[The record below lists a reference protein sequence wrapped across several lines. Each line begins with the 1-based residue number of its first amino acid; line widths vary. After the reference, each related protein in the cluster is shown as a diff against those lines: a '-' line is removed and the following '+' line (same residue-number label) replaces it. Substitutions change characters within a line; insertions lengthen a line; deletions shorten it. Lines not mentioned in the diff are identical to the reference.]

1 MTILTMTYP
10 LLLAASF
17 ASLWPIL
24 LLIVVFLLL
33 IVVLVQNHVIRRRFR
48 QGIASATSTYE
59 MMEKALRIADNDVI
73 IYNIPDGIVKRV
85 RGSMFPCAEMKTAD
99 FVKRLHPDDAE
110 QTLATIHQLAEGKI
124 QTVEYSCRWNAND
137 GDGEPE
143 WRYIRNSSIVEY
155 VAGNSKPY
163 SIISVLVDETDIRL
177 QQQEEEELTH
187 RYRQIFEDSIVGLSF
202 YSPEGWLLD
211 ANKMMRDICHFDNDE
226 GDSFFSKVN
235 LFDMAPFNE
244 VLDRYHPSEYLA
256 CSLSIIPEREMY
268 IYLEIGVHPIYDDE
282 GKLIYLSVA
291 ARDISEE
298 RELYLQA
305 KRNDLE
311 IQKVNES
318 IQIYEKE
325 LRYMME
331 TCGLQA
337 WRITLDRDIIEFYSG
352 LSTVQRQFTLK
363 QLQSIFYNQDDE
375 FVRKL
380 DHPAVA
386 IAKPLK
392 YMGRMH
398 PMVTQRD
405 VEPQW
410 VQINSIP
417 EYDEQ
422 GNLKGAFGVWR
433 NIHQLMQKQE
443 QLKRETE
450 RANDSGRM
458 KSVFLANMTHE
469 IRTPLNAI
477 VGFSDVLPLLSTSEE
492 RQEMIRLI
500 MDNCDMLLRLV
511 NDIQDAASL
520 DISGSVEIVPTQ
532 TDFSKFFDDLCEQLQ
547 QRMREPN
554 VVFIKENP
562 YATFVTEIDEMRIR
576 QVYTNFVTNAVK
588 YTHQGH
594 IKVGYRKEWREEN
607 GESHEGLYLYCEDTG
622 DGVPK
627 EIQDKLFERFFKLN
641 DYIQGTGLGLSI
653 CKAIAKACKG
663 AIGMD
668 SEGQGQG
675 STFWMWIPCSEMNI
689 AKTINHD

>member
-1 MTILTMTYP
+1 MTILTMTYLLLQSASYLSLWP
-10 LLLAASF
+10 YLLLA
-17 ASLWPIL
+17 
-24 LLIVVFLLL
+24 
-33 IVVLVQNHVIRRRFR
+33 VVLFVLIAVLIQNRVVRRRVNDS
-48 QGIASATSTYE
+48 IASATSTYE
-59 MMEKALRIADNDVI
+59 MMEKALKIVDNDVV
-73 IYNIPDGIVKRV
+73 IYDIPGKVIRRL
-85 RGSMFPCAEMKTAD
+85 RGNLLPTPEMRAEEFAPHI
-99 FVKRLHPDDAE
+99 HPDDVE
-110 QTLATIHQLAEGKI
+110 QVLSTVRQMAQGKT
-124 QTVEYSCRWNAND
+124 QQVEYSYRWRVSEA
-137 GDGEPE
+137 GEE
-143 WRYIRNSSIVEY
+143 LRYFYIRNNSVAEYAPGSST
-155 VAGNSKPY
+155 PT
-163 SIISVLVDETDIRL
+163 SIISVLVDETEQREH
-177 QQQEEEELTH
+177 QEEEEELAK
-187 RYRQIFEDSIVGLSF
+187 RYKKIFEDSIIGLSF
-202 YSPEGWLLD
+202 YSPEGWLIV
-211 ANKMMRDICHFDNDE
+211 ANKMMREICHFDSDE
-226 GDSFFSKVN
+226 GDAFFSKMN

-244 VLDRYHPSEYLA
+244 VLDRYHPNEYLA
-256 CSLSIIPEREMY
+256 CSLSVVPEREMY
-268 IYLEIGVHPIYDDE
+268 IYLEIGVHPIYDEE
-282 GKLIYLSVA
+282 GKLIYISVA

-298 RELYLQA
+298 RELYMQA
-305 KRNDLE
+305 KRNDVE

-318 IQIYEKE
+318 IQVYERE

-337 WRITLDRDIIEFYSG
+337 WRISLDRDIIEFYSG
-352 LSTVQRQFTLK
+352 LREVQRHFTLK
-363 QLQSIFYNQDDE
+363 QLQSIFYSQEDE
-375 FVRKL
+375 FVRNL
-380 DHPAVA
+380 DHPAEV
-386 IAKPLK
+386 ISKPLS

-417 EYDEQ
+417 EYDEH

-458 KSVFLANMTHE
+458 KSVFMANMTHE

-477 VGFSDVLPLLSTSEE
+477 VGFSDVLPLLTTPEE

-500 MDNCDMLLRLV
+500 TDNCDMLLRLV

-520 DISGSVEIVPTQ
+520 DVSGSVDIAPTR
-532 TDFSKFFDDLCEQLQ
+532 TDFSKFFDELCEQLQ
-547 QRMREPN
+547 QRLREPT
-554 VVFIKENP
+554 VEFMKENP
-562 YATFVTEIDEMRIR
+562 YPTYITMVDEMRIR

-607 GESHEGLYLYCEDTG
+607 GESREGLYLYCEDTG

-627 EIQDKLFERFFKLN
+627 EVQDKLFERFFKLN

-653 CKAIAKACKG
+653 CKAIANACQG
-663 AIGMD
+663 FIGME

-675 STFWMWIPCSEMNI
+675 STFWMWIPCNEI
-689 AKTINHD
+689 KA

>member
-1 MTILTMTYP
+1 MTILTMTYFLLQSASYLSLWP
-10 LLLAASF
+10 YLLLAV
-17 ASLWPIL
+17 IL
-24 LLIVVFLLL
+24 FVL
-33 IVVLVQNHVIRRRFR
+33 IVVLIQNRVVRRRVNDS
-48 QGIASATSTYE
+48 IASATSTYE
-59 MMEKALRIADNDVI
+59 MMEKALKIVDNDVV
-73 IYNIPDGIVKRV
+73 IYDIPGKVIRRL
-85 RGSMFPCAEMKTAD
+85 RGNLLPTPEMRAEEFAPHI
-99 FVKRLHPDDAE
+99 HPDDVE
-110 QTLATIHQLAEGKI
+110 QVLSTIRQMAQGKT
-124 QTVEYSCRWNAND
+124 QQVEYSYRWRVSEA
-137 GDGEPE
+137 GEEP
-143 WRYIRNSSIVEY
+143 RYFYIRNNSVAEYAPGSST
-155 VAGNSKPY
+155 PT
-163 SIISVLVDETDIRL
+163 SIISVLVDETEQREH
-177 QQQEEEELTH
+177 QEEEEELAK
-187 RYRQIFEDSIVGLSF
+187 RYKKIFEDSIIGLSF
-202 YSPEGWLLD
+202 YSPEGWLIV
-211 ANKMMRDICHFDNDE
+211 ANKMMRDICHFDSDE

-244 VLDRYHPSEYLA
+244 VLDRYHPNEYLA
-256 CSLSIIPEREMY
+256 CSLSVVPEREMY
-268 IYLEIGVHPIYDDE
+268 IYLEIGVHPIYDEE
-282 GKLIYLSVA
+282 GKLIYISVA

-298 RELYLQA
+298 RELYMQA
-305 KRNDLE
+305 KRNDVE

-318 IQIYEKE
+318 IQVYERE

-337 WRITLDRDIIEFYSG
+337 WRISLDRDIIEFYSG
-352 LSTVQRQFTLK
+352 LREVQRHFTLK
-363 QLQSIFYNQDDE
+363 QLQSIFYSQEDE
-375 FVRKL
+375 FVRNL
-380 DHPAVA
+380 DHPAEV
-386 IAKPLK
+386 ISKPLS

-417 EYDEQ
+417 EYDEH

-458 KSVFLANMTHE
+458 KSVFMANMTHE

-477 VGFSDVLPLLSTSEE
+477 VGFSDVLPLLTTPEE
-492 RQEMIRLI
+492 RQEIIRLI
-500 MDNCDMLLRLV
+500 IDNCDMLLRLV

-520 DISGSVEIVPTQ
+520 DVSGSVDIAPTR
-532 TDFSKFFDDLCEQLQ
+532 TDFSKFFDELCEQLQ
-547 QRMREPN
+547 QRLREPT
-554 VVFIKENP
+554 VEFMKENP
-562 YATFVTEIDEMRIR
+562 YPTYITMVDEMRIR

-607 GESHEGLYLYCEDTG
+607 GESREGLFLFCEDTG

-627 EIQDKLFERFFKLN
+627 EVQDKLFERFFKLN

-653 CKAIAKACKG
+653 CKAIANACQG
-663 AIGMD
+663 FIGME

-675 STFWMWIPCSEMNI
+675 STFWMWIPCNEI
-689 AKTINHD
+689 KA

>member
-1 MTILTMTYP
+1 MTILTMTYFLLQSASYLSLWP
-10 LLLAASF
+10 YLLLA
-17 ASLWPIL
+17 
-24 LLIVVFLLL
+24 
-33 IVVLVQNHVIRRRFR
+33 VVLFVLIAVLIQNRVVRRRVNDS
-48 QGIASATSTYE
+48 IASATSTYE
-59 MMEKALRIADNDVI
+59 MMEKALKIVDNDVV
-73 IYNIPDGIVKRV
+73 IYDIPGKVIRRL
-85 RGSMFPCAEMKTAD
+85 RGNLLPTPEMRAEEFAPHI
-99 FVKRLHPDDAE
+99 HPDDVE
-110 QTLATIHQLAEGKI
+110 QVLSTIRQMAQGKT
-124 QTVEYSCRWNAND
+124 QQVEYSYRWRVSEA
-137 GDGEPE
+137 GEEP
-143 WRYIRNSSIVEY
+143 RYFYIRNNSVAEYAPGSST
-155 VAGNSKPY
+155 PT
-163 SIISVLVDETDIRL
+163 SIISVLVDETEQREH
-177 QQQEEEELTH
+177 QEEEEELAK
-187 RYRQIFEDSIVGLSF
+187 RYKKIFEDSIIGLSF
-202 YSPEGWLLD
+202 YSPEGWLIV
-211 ANKMMRDICHFDNDE
+211 ANKMMRDICHFDSDE

-244 VLDRYHPSEYLA
+244 VLDRYHPNEYLA
-256 CSLSIIPEREMY
+256 CSLSVVPEREMY
-268 IYLEIGVHPIYDDE
+268 IYLEIGVHPIYDEE
-282 GKLIYLSVA
+282 GKLIYISVA

-298 RELYLQA
+298 RELYMQA
-305 KRNDLE
+305 KRNDVE

-318 IQIYEKE
+318 IQVYERE

-337 WRITLDRDIIEFYSG
+337 WRISLDRDIIEFYSG
-352 LSTVQRQFTLK
+352 LREVQRHFTLK
-363 QLQSIFYNQDDE
+363 QLQSIFYSQEDE
-375 FVRKL
+375 FVRNL
-380 DHPAVA
+380 DHPAEV
-386 IAKPLK
+386 ISKPLR

-417 EYDEQ
+417 EYDEH

-458 KSVFLANMTHE
+458 KSVFMANMTHE

-477 VGFSDVLPLLSTSEE
+477 VGFSDVLPLLTTPEE

-500 MDNCDMLLRLV
+500 TDNCDMLLRLV

-520 DISGSVEIVPTQ
+520 DVSGSVDIAPTR
-532 TDFSKFFDDLCEQLQ
+532 TDFSKFFDELCEQLQ
-547 QRMREPN
+547 QRLREPT
-554 VVFIKENP
+554 VEFMKENP
-562 YATFVTEIDEMRIR
+562 YPTYITMVDEMRIR

-607 GESHEGLYLYCEDTG
+607 GESREGLFLFCEDTG

-627 EIQDKLFERFFKLN
+627 EVQDKLFERFFKLN

-653 CKAIAKACKG
+653 CKAIANACQG
-663 AIGMD
+663 FIGME

-675 STFWMWIPCSEMNI
+675 STFWMWIPCNEI
-689 AKTINHD
+689 KA

>member
-1 MTILTMTYP
+1 MTILTMTYLLLQSASYLSLWP
-10 LLLAASF
+10 YLLLA
-17 ASLWPIL
+17 
-24 LLIVVFLLL
+24 
-33 IVVLVQNHVIRRRFR
+33 VVLFVLIAVLIQNRIVRHRVNDS
-48 QGIASATSTYE
+48 IASATSTYE
-59 MMEKALRIADNDVI
+59 MMEKALKIVDNDVV
-73 IYNIPDGIVKRV
+73 IYDIPGKVIRRL
-85 RGSMFPCAEMKTAD
+85 RGNLLPTPEMRAEEFAPHI
-99 FVKRLHPDDAE
+99 HPDDVE
-110 QTLATIHQLAEGKI
+110 QVLSTVRQMAQGKT
-124 QTVEYSCRWNAND
+124 QQVEYSYRWRVSEE
-137 GDGEPE
+137 GEEP
-143 WRYIRNSSIVEY
+143 RYLYIRNNSVAEYAPGSST
-155 VAGNSKPY
+155 PT
-163 SIISVLVDETDIRL
+163 SIISVLVDETELREH
-177 QQQEEEELTH
+177 QEEEEELTK
-187 RYRQIFEDSIVGLSF
+187 RYKKIFEDSIVGLSF
-202 YSPEGWLLD
+202 YSPEGWLIV
-211 ANKMMRDICHFDNDE
+211 ANKMMRQICHFDSNE
-226 GDSFFSKVN
+226 GDAFFSKMN

-244 VLDRYHPSEYLA
+244 VLDRYHPNEYLA
-256 CSLSIIPEREMY
+256 CSLSVIPEREMY
-268 IYLEIGVHPIYDDE
+268 IYLEIGVHPIYDEE
-282 GKLIYLSVA
+282 GKLIYISVA
-291 ARDISEE
+291 ARDITEE
-298 RELYLQA
+298 RELYMQA
-305 KRNDLE
+305 KRNDVE

-318 IQIYEKE
+318 IQVYERE

-337 WRITLDRDIIEFYSG
+337 WRISLDRDIIEFYSG
-352 LSTVQRQFTLK
+352 LSEVQRHFTLK
-363 QLQSIFYNQDDE
+363 QLQSIFYSQEDE
-375 FVRKL
+375 FVRNL
-380 DHPAVA
+380 DHPAEV
-386 IAKPLK
+386 ISKPLS

-458 KSVFLANMTHE
+458 KSVFMANMTHE

-477 VGFSDVLPLLSTSEE
+477 VGFSDVLPLLSTPEE

-500 MDNCDMLLRLV
+500 TDNCDMLLRLV

-520 DISGSVEIVPTQ
+520 DVSGSVDIAPTR
-532 TDFSKFFDDLCEQLQ
+532 TDFSKFFDELCEQLK
-547 QRMREPN
+547 QRLREPT
-554 VVFIKENP
+554 VEFMKENP
-562 YATFVTEIDEMRIR
+562 YPTYITMVDEMRIR

-607 GESHEGLYLYCEDTG
+607 GESREGLFLFCEDTG

-627 EIQDKLFERFFKLN
+627 EVQDKLFERFFKLN

-653 CKAIAKACKG
+653 CKAIANACQG
-663 AIGMD
+663 FIGME

-675 STFWMWIPCSEMNI
+675 STFWMWIPCNEI
-689 AKTINHD
+689 KA

>member
-1 MTILTMTYP
+1 MTILTMTYLLLQSASYLSLWP
-10 LLLAASF
+10 YLLLA
-17 ASLWPIL
+17 
-24 LLIVVFLLL
+24 
-33 IVVLVQNHVIRRRFR
+33 VVLFVLIAVLIQNRVVRRRVNDS
-48 QGIASATSTYE
+48 IASATSTYE
-59 MMEKALRIADNDVI
+59 MMEKALKIVDNDVV
-73 IYNIPDGIVKRV
+73 IYDIPGKVIRRL
-85 RGSMFPCAEMKTAD
+85 RGNLLPTPEMRAEEFAPHI
-99 FVKRLHPDDAE
+99 HPDDVE
-110 QTLATIHQLAEGKI
+110 QVLSTIRQMAQGKT
-124 QTVEYSCRWNAND
+124 QQVEYSYRWRVSEA
-137 GDGEPE
+137 GEEP
-143 WRYIRNSSIVEY
+143 RYFYIRNNSVAEYAPGSST
-155 VAGNSKPY
+155 PT
-163 SIISVLVDETDIRL
+163 SIISVLVDETEQREH
-177 QQQEEEELTH
+177 QEEEEELAK
-187 RYRQIFEDSIVGLSF
+187 RYKKIFEDSIIGLSF
-202 YSPEGWLLD
+202 YSPEGWLIV
-211 ANKMMRDICHFDNDE
+211 ANKMMRDICHFDSDE
-226 GDSFFSKVN
+226 GDAFFSKMN

-244 VLDRYHPSEYLA
+244 VLDRYHPNEYLA
-256 CSLSIIPEREMY
+256 CSLSVVPEREMY
-268 IYLEIGVHPIYDDE
+268 IYLEIGVHPIYDEE
-282 GKLIYLSVA
+282 GKLIYISVA

-298 RELYLQA
+298 SELYMQA
-305 KRNDLE
+305 KRNDVE

-318 IQIYEKE
+318 IQVYERE

-337 WRITLDRDIIEFYSG
+337 WRISLDRDIIEFYSG
-352 LSTVQRQFTLK
+352 LKEVQRHFTLK
-363 QLQSIFYNQDDE
+363 QLQSIFYSQEDE
-375 FVRKL
+375 FVRNL
-380 DHPAVA
+380 DHPAEV
-386 IAKPLK
+386 ISKPLS

-417 EYDEQ
+417 EYDEH

-458 KSVFLANMTHE
+458 KSVFMANMTHE

-477 VGFSDVLPLLSTSEE
+477 VGFSDVLPLLTTPEE

-500 MDNCDMLLRLV
+500 TDNCDMLLRLV

-520 DISGSVEIVPTQ
+520 DVSGSVDIAPTR
-532 TDFSKFFDDLCEQLQ
+532 TDFSKFFDELCEQLQ
-547 QRMREPN
+547 QRLREPT
-554 VVFIKENP
+554 VEFMKENP
-562 YATFVTEIDEMRIR
+562 YPTYITMVDEMRIR

-607 GESHEGLYLYCEDTG
+607 GESREGLFLFCEDTG

-627 EIQDKLFERFFKLN
+627 EVQDKLFERFFKLN

-653 CKAIAKACKG
+653 CKAIANACQG
-663 AIGMD
+663 FIGME

-675 STFWMWIPCSEMNI
+675 STFWMWIPCNEI
-689 AKTINHD
+689 KA

>member
-1 MTILTMTYP
+1 MTYY
-10 LLLAASF
+10 LLLSVSF

-24 LLIVVFLLL
+24 LLIVVLLL
-33 IVVLVQNHVIRRRFR
+33 LAVVLVQNHIVRRRVR
-48 QGIASATSTYE
+48 QSISSATSTYE
-59 MMEKALRIADNDVI
+59 MMEKALQIADNDVVL
-73 IYNIPDGIVKRV
+73 YDIPGGLIRRV
-85 RGSMFPCAEMKTAD
+85 RGNLITLTELKAED
-99 FVKRLHPDDAE
+99 FRKYIHPDDVE
-110 QTLATIHQLAEGKI
+110 QTLATVYQLIDGK
-124 QTVEYSCRWNAND
+124 QKSVEYGYRWNTNYD
-137 GDGEPE
+137 GGEPH
-143 WRYIRNSSIVEY
+143 WLYLRNNSVAEY
-155 VAGNSKPY
+155 APGSMKPV
-163 SIISVLVDETDIRL
+163 SIISVLVDETEMRR
-177 QQQEEEELTH
+177 QQQEEEELAL
-187 RYRQIFEDSIVGLSF
+187 RYKQIFEDSIVGLSF

-211 ANKMMRDICHFDNDE
+211 ANKMMRDICHFDSDV
-226 GDSFFSKVN
+226 GDAFFSKVN
-235 LFDMAPFNE
+235 LFDVAPFNE
-244 VLDRYHPSEYLA
+244 VLDRYHPNEYLA

-268 IYLEIGVHPIYDDE
+268 IYLEIAVHPIYDDD

-298 RELYLQA
+298 RQLYMQA
-305 KRNDLE
+305 KQNDLE
-311 IQKVNES
+311 IQKVNKS
-318 IQIYEKE
+318 IQLYERE
-325 LRYMME
+325 LHYMME

-337 WRITLDRDIIEFYSG
+337 WRITLDRDVIEFYSG

-363 QLQSIFYNQDDE
+363 QLQGIFYNQKDD
-375 FVRKL
+375 FVRAL
-380 DHPAVA
+380 DDPAKA
-386 IAKPLK
+386 IAKPLS

-422 GNLKGAFGVWR
+422 GQLKGAFGVWR

-477 VGFSDVLPLLSTSEE
+477 VGFSDVLPLLTTPDE

-520 DISGSVEIVPTQ
+520 DISGGVEITPEKI
-532 TDFSKFFDDLCEQLQ
+532 DFSHFFDELCEQLQ
-547 QRMREPN
+547 QRLREPS

-562 YATFVTEIDEMRIR
+562 YPTFVTMVDEMRIR

-607 GESHEGLYLYCEDTG
+607 GESREGLYLYCEDTG

-627 EIQDKLFERFFKLN
+627 EMQDKLFERFFKLN

-653 CKAIAKACKG
+653 CKAIASACHG
-663 AIGMD
+663 FIGVE

-675 STFWMWIPCSEMNI
+675 STFWMWIPCNEI
-689 AKTINHD
+689 KK

>member
-1 MTILTMTYP
+1 MTILTMTYFLLQSASYLSLWP
-10 LLLAASF
+10 YLLLAVVLF
-17 ASLWPIL
+17 V
-24 LLIVVFLLL
+24 LIVAL
-33 IVVLVQNHVIRRRFR
+33 IQNRVVRRRVNDS
-48 QGIASATSTYE
+48 IASATSTYE
-59 MMEKALRIADNDVI
+59 MMEKALKIVDNDVV
-73 IYNIPDGIVKRV
+73 IYDIPGKVIRRL
-85 RGSMFPCAEMKTAD
+85 RGNLLPTPEMRAEEFAPHI
-99 FVKRLHPDDAE
+99 HPDDVE
-110 QTLATIHQLAEGKI
+110 QVLSTIRQMAQGKT
-124 QTVEYSCRWNAND
+124 QQVEYSYRWRVSEA
-137 GDGEPE
+137 GEEP
-143 WRYIRNSSIVEY
+143 RYFYIRNNSVAEYAPGSST
-155 VAGNSKPY
+155 PT
-163 SIISVLVDETDIRL
+163 SIISVLVDETEQREH
-177 QQQEEEELTH
+177 QEEEEELAK
-187 RYRQIFEDSIVGLSF
+187 RYKKIFEDSIIGLSF
-202 YSPEGWLLD
+202 YSPEGWLIVS
-211 ANKMMRDICHFDNDE
+211 NKMMRDICHFDSDE

-244 VLDRYHPSEYLA
+244 VLDRYHPNEYLA
-256 CSLSIIPEREMY
+256 CSLSVVPEREMY
-268 IYLEIGVHPIYDDE
+268 IYLEIGVHPIYDEE
-282 GKLIYLSVA
+282 GKLIYISVA
-291 ARDISEE
+291 ARDINEE
-298 RELYLQA
+298 RELYMQA
-305 KRNDLE
+305 KRNDVE

-318 IQIYEKE
+318 IQVYERE

-337 WRITLDRDIIEFYSG
+337 WRISLDRDIIEFYSG
-352 LSTVQRQFTLK
+352 LKEVQRHFTLK
-363 QLQSIFYNQDDE
+363 QLQSIFYSQEDE
-375 FVRKL
+375 FVRNL
-380 DHPAVA
+380 DHPAEV
-386 IAKPLK
+386 ISKPLR

-458 KSVFLANMTHE
+458 KSVFMANMTHE

-477 VGFSDVLPLLSTSEE
+477 VGFSDVLPLLTTPEE

-500 MDNCDMLLRLV
+500 TDNCDMLLRLV

-520 DISGSVEIVPTQ
+520 DVSGSVDIAPTR
-532 TDFSKFFDDLCEQLQ
+532 TDFSKFFDELCEQLQ
-547 QRMREPN
+547 QRLREPT
-554 VVFIKENP
+554 VEFMKENP
-562 YATFVTEIDEMRIR
+562 YPTYITMVDEMRIR

-607 GESHEGLYLYCEDTG
+607 GESREGLFLFCEDTG

-627 EIQDKLFERFFKLN
+627 EVQDKLFERFFKLN

-653 CKAIAKACKG
+653 CKAIANACQG
-663 AIGMD
+663 FIGME

-675 STFWMWIPCSEMNI
+675 STFWMWIPCNEI
-689 AKTINHD
+689 KA

>member
-1 MTILTMTYP
+1 MTILTMTYY
-10 LLLAASF
+10 LLLSVSF

-24 LLIVVFLLL
+24 LLIVVLLL
-33 IVVLVQNHVIRRRFR
+33 LAVVLVQNHIVRRRVR
-48 QGIASATSTYE
+48 QSISSATSTYE
-59 MMEKALRIADNDVI
+59 MMEKALQIADNDVVL
-73 IYNIPDGIVKRV
+73 YDIPGGLIRRV
-85 RGSMFPCAEMKTAD
+85 RGNLITLTELKAED
-99 FVKRLHPDDAE
+99 FRKYIHPDDVE
-110 QTLATIHQLAEGKI
+110 QALATVYQLIDGKKKS
-124 QTVEYSCRWNAND
+124 VEYGYRWNTNYD
-137 GDGEPE
+137 GGEPH
-143 WRYIRNSSIVEY
+143 WIYLRNNSVAEY
-155 VAGNSKPY
+155 APGSMKPV
-163 SIISVLVDETDIRL
+163 SIISVLVDETEMRR
-177 QQQEEEELTH
+177 QQQEEEDLAL
-187 RYRQIFEDSIVGLSF
+187 RYKQIFEDSIVGLSF
-202 YSPEGWLLD
+202 YSPDGWLLD
-211 ANKMMRDICHFDNDE
+211 ANKMMRDICHFDSDV
-226 GDSFFSKVN
+226 GDAFFSKVN
-235 LFDMAPFNE
+235 LFDIAPFNE
-244 VLDRYHPSEYLA
+244 VLDRYHPNEYLA

-268 IYLEIGVHPIYDDE
+268 IYLEIAVHPIYADD

-298 RELYLQA
+298 RQLYMQA
-305 KRNDLE
+305 KQNDLE
-311 IQKVNES
+311 IQKVNKS
-318 IQIYEKE
+318 IQLYERE
-325 LRYMME
+325 LHYMME

-337 WRITLDRDIIEFYSG
+337 WRITLDRDVIEFYSG

-363 QLQSIFYNQDDE
+363 QLQGIFYNQKDD
-375 FVRKL
+375 FVRAL
-380 DHPAVA
+380 DDPAKA
-386 IAKPLK
+386 IAKPLS

-422 GNLKGAFGVWR
+422 GQLKGAFGVWR

-477 VGFSDVLPLLSTSEE
+477 VGFSDVLPLLTTPDE

-520 DISGSVEIVPTQ
+520 DISGGVEIIPEKI
-532 TDFSKFFDDLCEQLQ
+532 DFSHFFDELCEQLQ
-547 QRMREPN
+547 QRLREPS
-554 VVFIKENP
+554 VVFVKENP
-562 YATFVTEIDEMRIR
+562 YPTFVTMVDEMRIR

-607 GESHEGLYLYCEDTG
+607 GESREGLYLYCEDTG

-627 EIQDKLFERFFKLN
+627 EMQDKLFERFFKLN

-653 CKAIAKACKG
+653 CKAIASACHG
-663 AIGMD
+663 FIGVE

-675 STFWMWIPCSEMNI
+675 STFWMWIPCNEM
-689 AKTINHD
+689 KK

>member
-1 MTILTMTYP
+1 MTILTMTYLLLQSASYLSLWP
-10 LLLAASF
+10 YLLLA
-17 ASLWPIL
+17 
-24 LLIVVFLLL
+24 
-33 IVVLVQNHVIRRRFR
+33 VVLFVLIAVLIQNRVVRRRVNDS
-48 QGIASATSTYE
+48 IASATSTYE
-59 MMEKALRIADNDVI
+59 MMEKALKIVDNDVV
-73 IYNIPDGIVKRV
+73 IYDIPGKVIRRL
-85 RGSMFPCAEMKTAD
+85 RGNLLPTPEMRAEEFAPHI
-99 FVKRLHPDDAE
+99 HPDDVE
-110 QTLATIHQLAEGKI
+110 QVLSTIRQMAQGKT
-124 QTVEYSCRWNAND
+124 QQVEYSYRWRVSEA
-137 GDGEPE
+137 GEEP
-143 WRYIRNSSIVEY
+143 RYFYIRNNSVAEYAPGSST
-155 VAGNSKPY
+155 PT
-163 SIISVLVDETDIRL
+163 SIISVLVDETEQREH
-177 QQQEEEELTH
+177 QEEEEELAK
-187 RYRQIFEDSIVGLSF
+187 RYKKIFEDSIIGLSF
-202 YSPEGWLLD
+202 YSPEGWLIV
-211 ANKMMRDICHFDNDE
+211 ANKMMRDICHFDSDE

-244 VLDRYHPSEYLA
+244 VLDRYHPNEYLA
-256 CSLSIIPEREMY
+256 CSLSVVPEREMY
-268 IYLEIGVHPIYDDE
+268 IYLEIGVHPIYDEE
-282 GKLIYLSVA
+282 GKLIYISVA

-298 RELYLQA
+298 RELYMQA
-305 KRNDLE
+305 KRNDVE

-337 WRITLDRDIIEFYSG
+337 WRISLDRDIIEFYSG
-352 LSTVQRQFTLK
+352 LKEVQRHFTLK
-363 QLQSIFYNQDDE
+363 QLQSIFYSQEDE
-375 FVRKL
+375 FVRNL
-380 DHPAVA
+380 DHPAEV
-386 IAKPLK
+386 ISKPLR

-417 EYDEQ
+417 EYDEH

-458 KSVFLANMTHE
+458 KSVFMANMTHE

-477 VGFSDVLPLLSTSEE
+477 VGFSDVLPLLTTPEE

-500 MDNCDMLLRLV
+500 TDNCDMLLRLV

-520 DISGSVEIVPTQ
+520 DVSGSVDIAPTR
-532 TDFSKFFDDLCEQLQ
+532 TDFSKFFDELCEQLQ
-547 QRMREPN
+547 QRLREPT
-554 VVFIKENP
+554 VEFMKENP
-562 YATFVTEIDEMRIR
+562 YPTYITMVDEMRIR

-607 GESHEGLYLYCEDTG
+607 GESREGLFLFCEDTG

-627 EIQDKLFERFFKLN
+627 EVQDKLFERFFKLN

-653 CKAIAKACKG
+653 CKAIANACQG
-663 AIGMD
+663 FIGME

-675 STFWMWIPCSEMNI
+675 STFWMWIPCNEI
-689 AKTINHD
+689 KA

>member
-1 MTILTMTYP
+1 MTILTMTYY
-10 LLLAASF
+10 LLLSVSF
-17 ASLWPIL
+17 ASLWPM
-24 LLIVVFLLL
+24 LLL
-33 IVVLVQNHVIRRRFR
+33 IVVLLLLAVVLVQNHIVRRRVR
-48 QGIASATSTYE
+48 QSISSATSTYE
-59 MMEKALRIADNDVI
+59 MMEKALQIADNDVVL
-73 IYNIPDGIVKRV
+73 YDIPGGLIRRV
-85 RGSMFPCAEMKTAD
+85 RGNLITLTELKAED
-99 FVKRLHPDDAE
+99 FRKYIHPDDVE
-110 QTLATIHQLAEGKI
+110 QTLATVYQLIDGK
-124 QTVEYSCRWNAND
+124 QKSVEYGYRWNTNYD
-137 GDGEPE
+137 GGEPH
-143 WRYIRNSSIVEY
+143 WLYLRNNSVAEY
-155 VAGNSKPY
+155 APGSMKPV
-163 SIISVLVDETDIRL
+163 SIISVLVDETEMRR
-177 QQQEEEELTH
+177 QQQEEEELAL
-187 RYRQIFEDSIVGLSF
+187 RYKQIFEDSIVGLSF

-211 ANKMMRDICHFDNDE
+211 ANKMMRDICHFDSDV
-226 GDSFFSKVN
+226 GDAFFSKVN
-235 LFDMAPFNE
+235 LFDVAPFNE
-244 VLDRYHPSEYLA
+244 VLDRYHPNEYLA

-268 IYLEIGVHPIYDDE
+268 IYLEIGVHPIYDDD

-298 RELYLQA
+298 RQLYMQA
-305 KRNDLE
+305 KQNDLE
-311 IQKVNES
+311 IQKVNKS
-318 IQIYEKE
+318 IQLYERE
-325 LRYMME
+325 LHYMME

-337 WRITLDRDIIEFYSG
+337 WRITLDRDVIEFYSG

-363 QLQSIFYNQDDE
+363 QLQGIFYNQKDD
-375 FVRKL
+375 FVRAL
-380 DHPAVA
+380 DDPAKA
-386 IAKPLK
+386 IAKPLS

-422 GNLKGAFGVWR
+422 GQLKGAFGVWR

-477 VGFSDVLPLLSTSEE
+477 VGFSDVLPLLTTPDE

-520 DISGSVEIVPTQ
+520 EISGGVEIIPEKI
-532 TDFSKFFDDLCEQLQ
+532 DFSHFFDELCEQLQ
-547 QRMREPN
+547 QRLREPS
-554 VVFIKENP
+554 VVFVKENP
-562 YATFVTEIDEMRIR
+562 YPTFVTMVDEMRIR

-607 GESHEGLYLYCEDTG
+607 GESREGLYLYCEDTG

-627 EIQDKLFERFFKLN
+627 EMQDKLFERFFKLN

-653 CKAIAKACKG
+653 CKAIASACHG
-663 AIGMD
+663 FIGME

-675 STFWMWIPCSEMNI
+675 STFWMWIPCNEI
-689 AKTINHD
+689 KK

>member
-1 MTILTMTYP
+1 MTILTMTYLLLQSASYLSLWP
-10 LLLAASF
+10 YLLLA
-17 ASLWPIL
+17 
-24 LLIVVFLLL
+24 
-33 IVVLVQNHVIRRRFR
+33 VVLFVLIAVLIQNRVVRRRVNDS
-48 QGIASATSTYE
+48 IASATSTYE
-59 MMEKALRIADNDVI
+59 MMEKALKIVDNDVV
-73 IYNIPDGIVKRV
+73 IYDIPGKVIRRL
-85 RGSMFPCAEMKTAD
+85 RGNLLPTPEMRAEEFAPHI
-99 FVKRLHPDDAE
+99 HPDDVE
-110 QTLATIHQLAEGKI
+110 QVLSTVRQMAQGKT
-124 QTVEYSCRWNAND
+124 QQVEYSYRWRVSEA
-137 GDGEPE
+137 GEEP
-143 WRYIRNSSIVEY
+143 RYFYIRNNSVAEYAPGSST
-155 VAGNSKPY
+155 PT
-163 SIISVLVDETDIRL
+163 SIISVLVDETEQREH
-177 QQQEEEELTH
+177 QEEEEELAK
-187 RYRQIFEDSIVGLSF
+187 RYKKIFEDSIIGLSF
-202 YSPEGWLLD
+202 YSPEGWLIV
-211 ANKMMRDICHFDNDE
+211 ANKMMRDICHFDSDE
-226 GDSFFSKVN
+226 GDSFFSKMN

-244 VLDRYHPSEYLA
+244 VLDRYHPNEYLA
-256 CSLSIIPEREMY
+256 CSLSVVPEREMY
-268 IYLEIGVHPIYDDE
+268 IYLEIGVHPIYDEE
-282 GKLIYLSVA
+282 GKLIYISVA

-298 RELYLQA
+298 RELYMQA
-305 KRNDLE
+305 KRNDVE

-318 IQIYEKE
+318 IQVYERE

-337 WRITLDRDIIEFYSG
+337 WRISLDRDIIEFYSG
-352 LSTVQRQFTLK
+352 LREVQRHFTLK
-363 QLQSIFYNQDDE
+363 QLQSIFYSQEDE
-375 FVRKL
+375 FVRNL
-380 DHPAVA
+380 DHPAEV
-386 IAKPLK
+386 ISKPLR

-417 EYDEQ
+417 EYDEH

-458 KSVFLANMTHE
+458 KSVFMANMTHE

-477 VGFSDVLPLLSTSEE
+477 VGFSDVLPLLTTPEE

-500 MDNCDMLLRLV
+500 TDNCDMLLRLV

-520 DISGSVEIVPTQ
+520 DVSGSVDIAPTR
-532 TDFSKFFDDLCEQLQ
+532 TDFSKFFDELCEQLQ
-547 QRMREPN
+547 QRLREPT
-554 VVFIKENP
+554 VEFMKENP
-562 YATFVTEIDEMRIR
+562 YPTYITMVDEMRIR

-607 GESHEGLYLYCEDTG
+607 GESREGLFLFCEDTG

-627 EIQDKLFERFFKLN
+627 EVQDKLFERFFKLN

-653 CKAIAKACKG
+653 CKAIANACQG
-663 AIGMD
+663 FIGME

-675 STFWMWIPCSEMNI
+675 STFWMWIPCNEI
-689 AKTINHD
+689 KA

>member
-1 MTILTMTYP
+1 MTILTMTYLLLQSASYLSLWP
-10 LLLAASF
+10 YLLLA
-17 ASLWPIL
+17 
-24 LLIVVFLLL
+24 
-33 IVVLVQNHVIRRRFR
+33 VVLFVLIAVLIQNRVVRRRVNDS
-48 QGIASATSTYE
+48 IASATSTYE
-59 MMEKALRIADNDVI
+59 MMEKALKIVDNDVV
-73 IYNIPDGIVKRV
+73 IYDIPGKVIRRL
-85 RGSMFPCAEMKTAD
+85 RGNLLPTPEMRAEEFAPHI
-99 FVKRLHPDDAE
+99 HPDDVE
-110 QTLATIHQLAEGKI
+110 QVLSTVRQMAQGKT
-124 QTVEYSCRWNAND
+124 QQVEYSYRWRVSEA
-137 GDGEPE
+137 GEEP
-143 WRYIRNSSIVEY
+143 RYFYIRNNSVAEYAPGSST
-155 VAGNSKPY
+155 PT
-163 SIISVLVDETDIRL
+163 SIISVLVDETEQREH
-177 QQQEEEELTH
+177 QEEEEELAK
-187 RYRQIFEDSIVGLSF
+187 RYKKIFEDSIIGLSF
-202 YSPEGWLLD
+202 YSPEGWLIV
-211 ANKMMRDICHFDNDE
+211 ANKMMRDICHFDSDE
-226 GDSFFSKVN
+226 GDAFFSKMN

-244 VLDRYHPSEYLA
+244 VLDRYHPNEYLA
-256 CSLSIIPEREMY
+256 CSLSVVPEREMY
-268 IYLEIGVHPIYDDE
+268 IYLEIGVHPIYDEE
-282 GKLIYLSVA
+282 GKLIYISVA

-298 RELYLQA
+298 RELYMQA
-305 KRNDLE
+305 KRNDVE

-318 IQIYEKE
+318 IQVYERE

-337 WRITLDRDIIEFYSG
+337 WRISLDRDIIEFYSG
-352 LSTVQRQFTLK
+352 LKEVQRHFTLK
-363 QLQSIFYNQDDE
+363 QLQSIFYSQEDE
-375 FVRKL
+375 FVRNL
-380 DHPAVA
+380 DHPAEV
-386 IAKPLK
+386 ISKPLR

-417 EYDEQ
+417 EYDEH

-458 KSVFLANMTHE
+458 KSVFMANMTHE

-477 VGFSDVLPLLSTSEE
+477 VGFSDVLPLLTTSEE

-500 MDNCDMLLRLV
+500 TDNCDMLLRLV

-520 DISGSVEIVPTQ
+520 DVSGSVDIAPTR
-532 TDFSKFFDDLCEQLQ
+532 TDFSKFFDELCEQLQ
-547 QRMREPN
+547 QRLREPT
-554 VVFIKENP
+554 VEFMKENP
-562 YATFVTEIDEMRIR
+562 YPTYITMVDEMRIR

-607 GESHEGLYLYCEDTG
+607 GESREGLFLFCEDTG

-627 EIQDKLFERFFKLN
+627 EVQDKLFERFFKLN

-653 CKAIAKACKG
+653 CKAIANACQG
-663 AIGMD
+663 FIGME

-675 STFWMWIPCSEMNI
+675 STFWMWIPCNEI
-689 AKTINHD
+689 KA

>member
-1 MTILTMTYP
+1 MTILTMTYFLLQSASYLSLWP
-10 LLLAASF
+10 YLLLA
-17 ASLWPIL
+17 
-24 LLIVVFLLL
+24 
-33 IVVLVQNHVIRRRFR
+33 VVLFVLIAVLIQNRVVRRRVNDS
-48 QGIASATSTYE
+48 IASATSTYE
-59 MMEKALRIADNDVI
+59 MMEKALKIVDNDVV
-73 IYNIPDGIVKRV
+73 IYDIPGKVIRRL
-85 RGSMFPCAEMKTAD
+85 RGNLLPTPEMRAEEFAPHI
-99 FVKRLHPDDAE
+99 HPDDVE
-110 QTLATIHQLAEGKI
+110 QVLSTVRQMAQGKT
-124 QTVEYSCRWNAND
+124 QQVEYSYRWRVSEA
-137 GDGEPE
+137 GEEP
-143 WRYIRNSSIVEY
+143 RYFYIRNNSVAEYAPGSST
-155 VAGNSKPY
+155 PT
-163 SIISVLVDETDIRL
+163 SIISVLVDETEQREH
-177 QQQEEEELTH
+177 QEEEEELAK
-187 RYRQIFEDSIVGLSF
+187 RYKKIFEDSIIGLSF
-202 YSPEGWLLD
+202 YSPEGWLIV
-211 ANKMMRDICHFDNDE
+211 ANKMMRDICHFDSDE

-244 VLDRYHPSEYLA
+244 VLDRYHPNEYLA
-256 CSLSIIPEREMY
+256 CSLSVVPEREMY
-268 IYLEIGVHPIYDDE
+268 IYLEIGVHPIYDEE
-282 GKLIYLSVA
+282 GKLIYISVA

-298 RELYLQA
+298 RELYMQA
-305 KRNDLE
+305 KRNDVE

-318 IQIYEKE
+318 IQVYERE

-337 WRITLDRDIIEFYSG
+337 WRISLDRDIIEFYSG
-352 LSTVQRQFTLK
+352 LREVQRHFTLK
-363 QLQSIFYNQDDE
+363 QLQSIFYSQEDE
-375 FVRKL
+375 FVRNL
-380 DHPAVA
+380 DHPAEV
-386 IAKPLK
+386 ISKPLS

-417 EYDEQ
+417 EYDEH

-458 KSVFLANMTHE
+458 KSVFMANMTHE

-477 VGFSDVLPLLSTSEE
+477 VGFSDVLPLLTTPEE

-500 MDNCDMLLRLV
+500 TDNCDMLLRLV

-520 DISGSVEIVPTQ
+520 DVSGSVDIAPTR
-532 TDFSKFFDDLCEQLQ
+532 TDFSKFFDELCEQLQ
-547 QRMREPN
+547 QRLREPT
-554 VVFIKENP
+554 VEFMKENP
-562 YATFVTEIDEMRIR
+562 YPTYITMVDEMRIR

-607 GESHEGLYLYCEDTG
+607 GESREGLFLFCEDTG

-627 EIQDKLFERFFKLN
+627 EVQDKLFERFFKLN

-653 CKAIAKACKG
+653 CKAIANACQG
-663 AIGMD
+663 FIGME

-675 STFWMWIPCSEMNI
+675 STFWMWIPCNEI
-689 AKTINHD
+689 KA